1 MTKKNK
7 GTTRRK
13 WLEMAIKLGV
23 VILLG
28 VVLYNQVFAREDISD
43 IQTAFTAHFRS
54 GNLQWLI
61 FAILLMPVNWAFE
74 TLKWRTL
81 VVGFEDLSF
90 FRAYRGI
97 LSGITFSLFTPN
109 RIGEYGGRILIV
121 KPENN
126 WKAVI
131 ATLVGSFCQMLILLT
146 LGFIGLIFFA
156 QQFLSIDPLVLQG
169 LIFLGFILVSILLF
183 CFYNIDLVVPIV
195 KRLPFIHYLKRF
207 VKHIK
212 ILKNYSS
219 RELTIALLYGTLRYF
234 TYSFQYYLILLF
246 FEINVPIGIGFASI
260 ATIFLLQT
268 SIPLPPIIGLLTR
281 SQIALYVWGHYTD
294 QQIDILAAT
303 FGLFVLNL
311 IVPAILGLFI
321 IVTTNVLQSLGV
333 DGQQKK
339 TADEEE

>member
-1 MTKKNK
+1 LTKKNK
-7 GTTRRK
+7 GSAGRR
-13 WLEMAIKLGV
+13 WLEMGIKVGV

-28 VVLYNQVFAREDISD
+28 VVLYNQVFAREDIAD
-43 IQTAFTAHFRS
+43 IQTAFSAHFRS
-54 GNLQWLI
+54 GNLHWLI
-61 FAILLMPVNWAFE
+61 IAILLMPVNWAFE

-81 VVGFEDLSF
+81 VVGFEPLTFS
-90 FRAYRGI
+90 RAYRGI

-131 ATLVGSFCQMLILLT
+131 ATLVGSFCQMLVLLT

-156 QQFLSIDPLVLQG
+156 QQFLSLDPFVLQAI
-169 LIFLGFILVSILLF
+169 IFLGAILVSILLF

-212 ILKNYSS
+212 LLKDYSS
-219 RELTIALLYGTLRYF
+219 RELTIALFYGTLRYI

-294 QQIDILAAT
+294 QQVDILAAT
-303 FGLFVLNL
+303 FGLFLLNL
-311 IVPAILGLFI
+311 IIPAIMGLFI

-333 DGQQKK
+333 DGQKVK
-339 TADEEE
+339 TSEEEE